1 MRIKL
6 TAAQA
11 QQAVRGY
18 LAEPGDEGTEA
29 VMIPDT
35 VSIAVSSGRN
45 GDLIVYTGQDVPKAK
60 VKSGPKEAA

>member
-29 VMIPDT
+29 VMIPDCLYR
-35 VSIAVSSGRN
+35 SGCAE
-45 GDLIVYTGQDVPKAK
+45 GEGQVGAERGRIK
-60 VKSGPKEAA
+60 G